1 MNQTSGY
8 PEETMIQFYQLK
20 RTWGIPNLCHFC
32 CKTETYLRMA
42 ALPYEVNATLP
53 LMAPKGKLPYIVDG
67 SARMGDSR
75 FIVRYLKK
83 TYGDHLDQQ
92 LSTAQIGAG
101 RAMQRLL
108 EEHLYWVTMFT
119 RWDWTRENWETNKT
133 AIFSGMP
140 VLIRDVAAYHT
151 RRGIRKQLWGHGTR
165 RHKPEEIFELG
176 FEDIDAVSN
185 FLENKPYLLGETPTS
200 FDATG
205 YGFLVNTLAC
215 PIESPVKNYALTKK
229 NLVDYVNRMQTRYYT
244 DLVAA

>member
-1 MNQTSGY
+1 
-8 PEETMIQFYQLK
+8 MIQFYQLK

-151 RRGIRKQLWGHGTR
+151 RRGIRKQLWGHG
-165 RHKPEEIFELG
+165 
-176 FEDIDAVSN
+176 
-185 FLENKPYLLGETPTS
+185 
-200 FDATG
+200 
-205 YGFLVNTLAC
+205 
-215 PIESPVKNYALTKK
+215 
-229 NLVDYVNRMQTRYYT
+229 
-244 DLVAA
+244 

>member
-92 LSTAQIGAG
+92 LST
-101 RAMQRLL
+101 
-108 EEHLYWVTMFT
+108 
-119 RWDWTRENWETNKT
+119 
-133 AIFSGMP
+133 
-140 VLIRDVAAYHT
+140 
-151 RRGIRKQLWGHGTR
+151 
-165 RHKPEEIFELG
+165 
-176 FEDIDAVSN
+176 
-185 FLENKPYLLGETPTS
+185 
-200 FDATG
+200 
-205 YGFLVNTLAC
+205 
-215 PIESPVKNYALTKK
+215 
-229 NLVDYVNRMQTRYYT
+229 
-244 DLVAA
+244 